1 MESLHGLGT
10 ATDWIVMLAYFLG
23 VMLFGSYFA
32 KYNRTTNDFFF
43 GGRRF
48 AWWLISVSILTT
60 GIGSYSF
67 VKYSAKGFEYGISS
81 TMTYMNDWFFMPF
94 FLFGWLPIVI
104 YTKIKS
110 IPEYFER
117 RFSPTVRL
125 IATIFQLL
133 YMIGYLGIGLLTLG
147 KVFTPLLPEAFHI
160 MGLTIPI
167 TLMGVIITIAAITGV
182 YTTFGGQT
190 AVILTDFLQGG
201 ILLVAGVLVFFIG
214 VSYVGGFSSF
224 WHLLPVEWRL
234 PLADFNKPPDFNF
247 VGIFWQDGVAGSVG
261 FLFMNMGLLM
271 RFMSAKSVDEGRKAA
286 AFNVLFM
293 LPISAL
299 VVGSA
304 GWIGKALLQMNP
316 SPLNA
321 NVNPDEVFIAVT
333 HIIASKGIFGF
344 ILAALTATLLS
355 TVDSLINAIAAV
367 YINDVH
373 GPIKKLLKSK
383 LFSEEEETKK
393 DLSAARWASIF
404 ITGLGVIATIPFNQ
418 YPTVYQA
425 HGYFHATLTP
435 PLVTAIFLGVFWRK
449 FTPAGV
455 LATFLGGS
463 SLMILG
469 ANYPNALITPVA
481 HGTPFEPVHP
491 YTYISALYNTIVCLA
506 VGIIVTYLQ
515 PLIIKFSNAIRKNEN
530 HRNIM
535 ISANV
540 LIAVILIMVWLNV
553 GTLLSLLIAIL
564 LLIFLVSVSAVYFIK
579 FDPDAHLEGLTIW
592 SIKRAKELFKGS
604 KINEKDGK
612 KVYVMWQLR
621 NDNDDVVNLSRE
633 DMKEMCAEPGD
644 MVYLCDARKYL
655 GGLKSVHTRIGQP
668 HGNKGL
674 VYISK
679 EHELSAIFQKDKKL
693 YAEKEM

>member
-10 ATDWIVMLAYFLG
+10 ATDWVVMFAYFIG
-23 VMLFGSYFA
+23 IMLFGSYFA

-48 AWWLISVSILTT
+48 AWWLITVSIVAT
-60 GIGSYSF
+60 GVGSHSF
-67 VKYSAKGFEYGISS
+67 VKYSAKGFEYGLSS

-94 FLFGWLPIVI
+94 FLFGWLPIVV

-125 IATIFQLL
+125 IATVFQLL

-147 KVFTPLLPEAFHI
+147 KVFTPLLPEAFTI
-160 MGLTIPI
+160 LGLTIPV
-167 TLMGVIITIAAITGV
+167 TLMGVIIVIAFITGV

-190 AVILTDFLQGG
+190 AVIFTDLLQGG
-201 ILLVAGVLVFFIG
+201 ILIITGVLIFFMG
-214 VSYVGGFSSF
+214 VSYVGGFDTF
-224 WHLLPVEWRL
+224 WHLLPVDWRL
-234 PLADFNKPPDFNF
+234 PLADFNKPADFNF

-293 LPISAL
+293 LPVSAL
-299 VVGSA
+299 IVGSA
-304 GWIGKALLQMNP
+304 GWIGKALLEMDP
-316 SPLNA
+316 SPLNP

-333 HIIASKGIFGF
+333 HIIASKGVFGF
-344 ILAALTATLLS
+344 VLAALTATLLS

-373 GPIKKLLKSK
+373 QPLKKLIKSK
-383 LFSEEEETKK
+383 IGTEVEESKK
-393 DLSAARWASIF
+393 DLGAARWASIF
-404 ITGLGVIATIPFNQ
+404 FTGVGVLATLPFNQ

-425 HGYFHATLTP
+425 HGYFHSTLTP

-455 LATFLGGS
+455 LATFIGGS

-469 ANYPNALITPVA
+469 ARYPFILITPFA
-481 HGTPFEPVHP
+481 HGTPFDPVHP
-491 YTYISALYNTIVCLA
+491 YTYISALYNTFVCF
-506 VGIIVTYLQ
+506 GIGVLVTYLQ
-515 PLIIKFSNAIRKNEN
+515 PLIIKVSNGIRTNEN

-535 ISANV
+535 LGANT
-540 LIAVILIMVWLNV
+540 LIVILLALIWLNIGSMV
-553 GTLLSLLIAIL
+553 ILLFAVLVLAIL
-564 LLIFLVSVSAVYFIK
+564 VSISAVYFIK
-579 FDPDAHLEGLTIW
+579 FDPNAHLEGLTVW

-604 KINEKDGK
+604 KVNERDGK
-612 KVYVMWQLR
+612 KVFVKWRLR
-621 NDNDDVVNLSRE
+621 DDDNDVVNLSKE
-633 DMKEMCAEPGD
+633 DMKEMAAEVGD
-644 MVYLCDARKYL
+644 IVYLCDARKYL
-655 GGLKSVHTRIGQP
+655 GGLKSVHTRVGEP
-668 HGNKGL
+668 HDDKGL
-674 VYISK
+674 VFISK
-679 EHELSAIFQKDKKL
+679 EHELSAIFQEDKML

>member
-10 ATDWIVMLAYFLG
+10 ATDWVVMFAYFIG
-23 VMLFGSYFA
+23 IMLFGSYFA

-48 AWWLISVSILTT
+48 AWWLITVSIVAT
-60 GIGSYSF
+60 GVGSHSF
-67 VKYSAKGFEYGISS
+67 VKYSAKGFEYGLSS

-94 FLFGWLPIVI
+94 FLFGWLPIVV
-104 YTKIKS
+104 YTKIRS

-125 IATIFQLL
+125 IATVFQLL

-147 KVFTPLLPEAFHI
+147 KVFTPLLPEAFTI
-160 MGLTIPI
+160 LGLTIPV
-167 TLMGVIITIAAITGV
+167 TLMGVIIVIAFITGV

-190 AVILTDFLQGG
+190 AVIFTDLLQGG
-201 ILLVAGVLVFFIG
+201 ILIITGVLIFFMG
-214 VSYVGGFSSF
+214 VSYVGGFDTF

-234 PLADFNKPPDFNF
+234 PLADFNKPADFNF

-293 LPISAL
+293 LPVSAL
-299 VVGSA
+299 IVGSA
-304 GWIGKALLQMNP
+304 GWIGKALLEMDP
-316 SPLNA
+316 SPLNP

-333 HIIASKGIFGF
+333 HIIASKGVFGF
-344 ILAALTATLLS
+344 VLAALTATLLS

-373 GPIKKLLKSK
+373 QPLKKLIKSK
-383 LFSEEEETKK
+383 IGTEFEESKK
-393 DLSAARWASIF
+393 DLGAARWASIF
-404 ITGLGVIATIPFNQ
+404 FTGVGVLATIPFNQ

-425 HGYFHATLTP
+425 HGYFHSTLTP

-455 LATFLGGS
+455 LATFIGGS

-469 ANYPNALITPVA
+469 ARYPYILITPFA
-481 HGTPFEPVHP
+481 HGTPFDPVHP
-491 YTYISALYNTIVCLA
+491 YTYISALYNTFVCF
-506 VGIIVTYLQ
+506 GIGVLVTYLQ
-515 PLIIKFSNAIRKNEN
+515 PLIIKVSNGIRTNDN

-535 ISANV
+535 FGANALIVILLGVIWFNLGSMVVLLFAV
-540 LIAVILIMVWLNV
+540 LIL
-553 GTLLSLLIAIL
+553 AIL
-564 LLIFLVSVSAVYFIK
+564 VSISAVYFIK
-579 FDPDAHLEGLTIW
+579 FDPNAHLEGLTVW

-604 KINEKDGK
+604 KVNERDGK
-612 KVYVMWQLR
+612 KVFVKWRLR
-621 NDNDDVVNLSRE
+621 EDDNDVINLSRE
-633 DMKEMCAEPGD
+633 DMKEMAAEVGD
-644 MVYLCDARKYL
+644 IVYLCDARKYL
-655 GGLKSVHTRIGQP
+655 GGLKSVHTRVGEP
-668 HGNKGL
+668 HDDKGL
-674 VYISK
+674 VFISK
-679 EHELSAIFQKDKKL
+679 EHSLSALFQEDKML

>member
-10 ATDWIVMLAYFLG
+10 TTDWVVMFAYFIG
-23 VMLFGSYFA
+23 IMLFGSYFA
-32 KYNRTTNDFFF
+32 KYNRSTNDFFF

-48 AWWLISVSILTT
+48 AWWLITVSIVAT
-60 GIGSYSF
+60 GVGSHSF

-94 FLFGWLPIVI
+94 FLFGWLPIVV

-125 IATIFQLL
+125 IATVFQLL

-147 KVFTPLLPEAFHI
+147 KVFTPLLPEAFTI
-160 MGLTIPI
+160 LGLTIPV
-167 TLMGVIITIAAITGV
+167 TLMGVIIVIAFITGV

-190 AVILTDFLQGG
+190 AVIFTDLLQGG
-201 ILLVAGVLVFFIG
+201 ILIITGVLIFFMG
-214 VSYVGGFSSF
+214 VSYVGGFDTF

-234 PLADFNKPPDFNF
+234 PLADFNKPADFNF

-293 LPISAL
+293 LPVSAL
-299 VVGSA
+299 IVGSA
-304 GWIGKALLQMNP
+304 GWIGKALLEMDP
-316 SPLNA
+316 SPLNP

-333 HIIASKGIFGF
+333 HIIASKGVFGF
-344 ILAALTATLLS
+344 VLAALTATLLS

-373 GPIKKLLKSK
+373 RPLKKLFRIK
-383 LFSEEEETKK
+383 FGTEDEESKK
-393 DLSAARWASIF
+393 DLGAARWASIF
-404 ITGLGVIATIPFNQ
+404 FTGVGVLATLPFNQ

-425 HGYFHATLTP
+425 HGYFHSTLTP

-455 LATFLGGS
+455 LATFIGGS

-469 ANYPNALITPVA
+469 ARYPDILITPFA
-481 HGTPFEPVHP
+481 HGTPFDPVHP
-491 YTYISALYNTIVCLA
+491 YTYISALYNTVACL
-506 VGIIVTYLQ
+506 GIGVLVTYLQ
-515 PLIIKFSNAIRKNEN
+515 PLITKVSDAIKKNQN
-530 HRNIM
+530 HRTYM
-535 ISANV
+535 IGANMLIV
-540 LIAVILIMVWLNV
+540 LLLVMVWFNFASMIV
-553 GTLLSLLIAIL
+553 LLFAIL
-564 LLIFLVSVSAVYFIK
+564 VLTILVSVSAVYFIK
-579 FDPDAHLEGLTIW
+579 FDPNAHLEGLTVW

-604 KINEKDGK
+604 KVNERDGK
-612 KVYVMWQLR
+612 KVFVKWRLR
-621 NDNDDVVNLSRE
+621 DDDKDVINLSKE
-633 DMKEMCAEPGD
+633 DMKEMAAEVGD

-655 GGLKSVHTRIGQP
+655 GGLKSVHTRVGEP
-668 HGNKGL
+668 HDDKGL
-674 VYISK
+674 VFISK
-679 EHELSAIFQKDKKL
+679 EHELSALFQEDKML

>member
-23 VMLFGSYFA
+23 IMLFGSYFA
-32 KYNRTTNDFFF
+32 KYNRSTNDFFY

-48 AWWLISVSILTT
+48 AWWLITVSIVAT
-60 GIGSYSF
+60 GVGSHSF
-67 VKYSAKGFEYGISS
+67 VKYAAKGFEYGISS

-94 FLFGWLPIVI
+94 FLFGWLPIVV
-104 YTKIKS
+104 YTKIRS

-125 IATIFQLL
+125 IATVFQLL

-147 KVFTPLLPEAFHI
+147 KVFTPLLPEAFTI
-160 MGLTIPI
+160 LGMTIPV
-167 TLMGVIITIAAITGV
+167 TLMGVIIVIAFITGV

-190 AVILTDFLQGG
+190 AVIFTDLLQGG
-201 ILLVAGVLVFFIG
+201 ILLVTGVLIFLMG
-214 VSYVGGFSSF
+214 VSYVGGFDSF
-224 WHLLPVEWRL
+224 WHLLPPDWRL
-234 PLADFNKPPDFNF
+234 PLADFNQPADFNF

-304 GWIGKALLQMNP
+304 GWIGKALLEMDP

-333 HIIASKGIFGF
+333 HIIASKGVFGF
-344 ILAALTATLLS
+344 VLAALTATLLS

-373 GPIKKLLKSK
+373 RPLKKLIKRRLASEDVESK
-383 LFSEEEETKK
+383 KELG
-393 DLSAARWASIF
+393 AARWASIF
-404 ITGLGVIATIPFNQ
+404 FTGVGILATIPFNQ
-418 YPTVYQA
+418 YPTVYEA
-425 HGYFHATLTP
+425 HGYFHSTLTP
-435 PLVTAIFLGVFWRK
+435 PLVTAIFLGVFWRR

-469 ANYPNALITPVA
+469 ARYPGILIAPFA
-481 HGTPFEPVHP
+481 HGTPMDPVHP
-491 YTYISALYNTIVCLA
+491 YTYISALYNTVAC
-506 VGIIVTYLQ
+506 VGIGVIVTYLQ
-515 PLIIKFSNAIRKNEN
+515 PFIIKISNGIRTNKE
-530 HRNIM
+530 HRKFM
-535 ISANV
+535 IGSNV
-540 LIAVILIMVWLNV
+540 FIVIILAMVWFNIGSLEV
-553 GTLLSLLIAIL
+553 LSFAVVVLA
-564 LLIFLVSVSAVYFIK
+564 FLVSVSAVYFIK
-579 FDPDAHLEGLTIW
+579 FDPNAHLEGLTVW
-592 SIKRAKELFKGS
+592 SVKRAKELFKGS
-604 KINEKDGK
+604 KVNEKEGE
-612 KVYVMWQLR
+612 KVYVKWRLR
-621 NDNDDVVNLSRE
+621 KDDEDVINLSKE
-633 DMKEMCAEPGD
+633 DMNKMVAEVGD

-655 GGLKSVHTRIGQP
+655 GGLKSVHTRAGKP
-668 HGNKGL
+668 HDDPGL
-674 VYISK
+674 VFISK
-679 EHELSAIFQKDKKL
+679 EHKLSALFQEDKML